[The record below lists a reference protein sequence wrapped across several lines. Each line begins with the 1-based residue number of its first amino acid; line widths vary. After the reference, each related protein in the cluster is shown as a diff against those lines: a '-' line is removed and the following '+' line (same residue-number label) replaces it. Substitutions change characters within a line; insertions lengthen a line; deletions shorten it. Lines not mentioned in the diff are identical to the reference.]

1 MQIDVFET
9 AEMLAAA
16 AGELFFELAHKAIAE
31 RGRFNA
37 LLSGGSTPRAVY
49 QWLAKHGDMLDW
61 QRVQLFFGDER
72 CVPPDHAESN
82 YRMAKEAM
90 LDALDQYGVM
100 TYRIEA
106 EWPPEDAAARYEATL
121 KTMFPGDF
129 PRFDLIYLGLG
140 NDAHTA
146 SLFPNTRA
154 IHEEERWF
162 VANQVEDGGAW
173 RITATPP
180 VINNAR
186 QIAFLVTGA
195 SKAEAVQQVIE
206 GERLINIYPAQI
218 VAPYHGHVRWMLDAA
233 AASRLER
240 SQRSDE

>member
-31 RGRFNA
+31 RGRFDA

-49 QWLAKHGDMLDW
+49 QWLAEHGDMLDW
-61 QRVQLFFGDER
+61 QRVRLFFGDER
-72 CVPPDHAESN
+72 PVPPDHADSN

-90 LDALDQYGVM
+90 LDKLDNYGV
-100 TYRIEA
+100 TAYRIEA
-106 EWPPEDAAARYEATL
+106 EWPPDEAAARYEATL
-121 KTMFPGDF
+121 KAMFPGDF
-129 PRFDLIYLGLG
+129 PRFDLVYLGLG
-140 NDAHTA
+140 ADAHTA

-162 VANQVEDGGAW
+162 VANEVTPEEW

-180 VINNAR
+180 VLNSAR

-218 VAPYHGHVRWMLDAA
+218 VAPYHGSVRWMLDTA

-240 SQRSDE
+240 SQKSGE

>member
-9 AEMLAAA
+9 GEMLAAA
-16 AGELFFELAHKAIAE
+16 AGELFFELAHKAIHE
-31 RGRFNA
+31 RGWFDA

-49 QWLAKHGDMLDW
+49 QWLAEHGDMLDW
-61 QRVQLFFGDER
+61 HRVRLFFGDER
-72 CVPPDHAESN
+72 PVPPDHADSN

-90 LDALDQYGVM
+90 LDALDHYGVT

-106 EWPPEDAAARYEATL
+106 EWPPHEAAARYGATL

-129 PRFDLIYLGLG
+129 PRFDLAYLGLG
-140 NDAHTA
+140 ADAHTA

-154 IHEEERWF
+154 IYEEERWF
-162 VANQVEDGGAW
+162 VANEVQPDEW

-195 SKAEAVQQVIE
+195 SKAEAVRQVLE
-206 GERLINIYPAQI
+206 AERLINIYPAQI
-218 VAPYHGHVRWMLDAA
+218 VAPYHGHVRWMLDQA
-233 AASRLER
+233 AASRLRR
-240 SQRSDE
+240 SQKSGE

>member
-16 AGELFFELAHKAIAE
+16 AGELFFELAHKAIGE
-31 RGRFNA
+31 RGRFDA

-49 QWLAKHGDMLDW
+49 QWLAEHGDMLDW
-61 QRVQLFFGDER
+61 QRVRLFFGDER
-72 CVPPDHAESN
+72 PVPPDHADSN

-90 LDALDQYGVM
+90 LDALDHYGVRA
-100 TYRIEA
+100 YRIEA
-106 EWPPEDAAARYEATL
+106 EWPPHEAAARYEATL
-121 KTMFPGDF
+121 KTMFSGDF
-129 PRFDLIYLGLG
+129 PRFDLAYLGLG
-140 NDAHTA
+140 TDAHTA

-162 VANQVEDGGAW
+162 VANEVQPDEW

-195 SKAEAVQQVIE
+195 SKAEPVQQVIE

-218 VAPYHGHVRWMLDAA
+218 VAPYHGHVRWMLDQA
-233 AASRLER
+233 AASRLRR
-240 SQRSDE
+240 SQKSGE

>member
-16 AGELFFELAHKAIAE
+16 AGELFFELAHKAIHE
-31 RGRFNA
+31 RGRFDA

-49 QWLAKHGDMLDW
+49 QWLAEHGDLLDW
-61 QRVQLFFGDER
+61 HRVRLFFGDER
-72 CVPPDHAESN
+72 PVPPDHADSN

-90 LDALDQYGVM
+90 LDALDNYGV
-100 TYRIEA
+100 TAYRIEA
-106 EWPPEDAAARYEATL
+106 EWPPDDAAARYEATL
-121 KTMFPGDF
+121 RTIFPGDF
-129 PRFDLIYLGLG
+129 PRFDLVYLGLG
-140 NDAHTA
+140 TDAHTA
-146 SLFPNTRA
+146 SLFPNTKA

-162 VANQVEDGGAW
+162 VANEVQPDEW

-186 QIAFLVTGA
+186 LIAFLVTGE
-195 SKAEAVQQVIE
+195 SKAEPVQQVIE

-218 VAPYHGHVRWMLDAA
+218 VAPYHGSVRWMLDRDAA
-233 AASRLER
+233 AKL
-240 SQRSDE
+240 SDA